1 MTTTKPTTPLIA
13 AFTVACMTGF
23 ASPSMY
29 EILPSYKGV
38 SGVLEIKIAPVA
50 MSWNCATTFFDYVR
64 VYAIDPKASG
74 RSLSEAWPARSAKPA
89 CTS

>member
-29 EILPSYKGV
+29 EILPSYKGA
-38 SGVLEIKIAPVA
+38 SGVLEIKSAPVA
-50 MSWNCATTFFDYVR
+50 VS
-64 VYAIDPKASG
+64 
-74 RSLSEAWPARSAKPA
+74 
-89 CTS
+89 